1 MSSRAPHGDDS
12 QMVVLHVVLS
22 LEPGGTERLV
32 VDMSNRLAE
41 QGVPIHICCLDAAGA
56 LAEGLHPRVAVHVL
70 GRPPGFSARI
80 AWRLGA
86 LARRVGATVLHC
98 HQYTPFVYGCAARL
112 CAPGI
117 GLVFTEHGRLAG
129 AVPSPRRRAINRWL
143 TRIGGQQF
151 AVSHELRRYMLDE
164 GFAAG
169 RLAVI
174 HNGIEPRPASTD
186 EDRRRAR
193 DTLGL
198 SGEDLVVGTT
208 ARFDPVKDLPNLVA
222 GAALAHQ
229 NWPALKLVMIGD
241 GACRPQ
247 VEDAARSR
255 DFRNMLLPGH
265 LGNAR
270 SLLPAFDVY
279 VNCSISEGISVAL
292 LEAMDAGLP
301 VVATA
306 VGGTPE
312 IVRAGTDGMLVP
324 PGEPRALADALLNL
338 ARDAT
343 LRLALATAA
352 RSRVRESFSA
362 TAMLGSYVDAYRREL
377 GTTEPARQQ

>member
-1 MSSRAPHGDDS
+1 
-12 QMVVLHVVLS
+12 MVVLHVVLS

-41 QGVPIHICCLDAAGA
+41 QGVQVHVCCLDAAGA
-56 LAEGLHPRVAVHVL
+56 LAEGLHRRVAFHVL
-70 GRPPGFSARI
+70 GRPPRFSVRL

-86 LARRVGATVLHC
+86 LARKVRATVLHC

-112 CAPGI
+112 FAPGI
-117 GLVFTEHGRLAG
+117 GMVFTEHGRLAG

-151 AVSHELRRYMLDE
+151 AVSHELRAYMLDE
-164 GFAAG
+164 GFAPG
-169 RLAVI
+169 RLGVI
-174 HNGIEPRPASTD
+174 HNGIEPGPASTQA
-186 EDRRRAR
+186 ERRRAR
-193 DTLGL
+193 EALGL
-198 SGEDLVVGTT
+198 CDDDLVVGTT

-222 GAALAHQ
+222 GAALAHDD
-229 NWPALKLVMIGD
+229 WPALKLVMIGD

-247 VEDAARSR
+247 VEEAARSR
-255 DFRNMLLPGH
+255 GFDNVRLPGH

-270 SLLPAFDVY
+270 SLLAAFDVY
-279 VNCSISEGISVAL
+279 VNCSLSEGISVAL

-312 IVRAGTDGMLVP
+312 IVRAGTDGILVP
-324 PGEPRALADALLNL
+324 PGAPRAGRCAARPRARREAAAR
-338 ARDAT
+338 ARDGGAVAGARGVFSDCDAGQ
-343 LRLALATAA
+343 LR
-352 RSRVRESFSA
+352 RGVSA
-362 TAMLGSYVDAYRREL
+362 
-377 GTTEPARQQ
+377 